1 MLGFLLNR
9 LGSMALTMLV
19 ISILVFSIAEVVPI
33 DPARSALGR
42 YASQVKVD
50 ELREKMGLDRPVVV
64 RYADWI
70 TSALQGDFG
79 ESIHFRRPVG
89 DLIAVRLGRSLILA
103 ALGFAFMIPIGLA
116 LGCIAGISEGKLLDR
131 IISLT
136 GSLFVSIPPFA
147 SGIFLIV
154 IFALWLRW
162 LPGASIPNPDESF
175 LESLPKLILP
185 VLALSFDEIGY
196 LTRFTRV
203 SMAEV
208 MESDYIRT
216 AVLKGLP
223 RRKVI
228 FRHALRNALIAP
240 FTAIMLHVNWLIGGV
255 VVVEVLFSYPGLG
268 RLLLDAALRND
279 IVLLEG
285 GTLVLTFVAVSSQVI
300 GDIGIYFMNP
310 RIRLLQESA
319 NST

>member
-1 MLGFLLNR
+1 MIGFLLNR
-9 LGSMALTMLV
+9 FGSMVLTMLV

-42 YASQVKVD
+42 YASQHKVD

-79 ESIHFRRPVG
+79 DSIHFRRPVG
-89 DLIAVRLGRSLILA
+89 DLIAVRLGRSLVLA

-116 LGCIAGISEGKLLDR
+116 LGCIAGIYEGKLLDR

-162 LPGASIPNPDESF
+162 LPGASIPDPDASF
-175 LESLPKLILP
+175 LESFPKLILP
-185 VLALSFDEIGY
+185 MLALSFDEIGY

-208 MESDYIRT
+208 MDSDYIRT
-216 AVLKGLP
+216 AELKGLS

-255 VVVEVLFSYPGLG
+255 VVVEVLFNYPGLG

-279 IVLLEG
+279 IILLEG

-300 GDIGIYFMNP
+300 GDIGIYLMNP
-310 RIRLLQESA
+310 RIRFE
-319 NST
+319 